1 MIDIPNSFWSFSL
14 SFYSETEVKKA
25 CLDLQERLNA
35 DVNMLLFLLYQAGQ
49 GKRLSEA
56 EINRI
61 DQLVHPWRSGVIHPI
76 RSARDNFKQSNNQLT
91 ADEKNDFKSQLMA
104 TELQAEKLQ
113 QTMLESLEIE
123 WVSTSP
129 KVAAHLN
136 LEAYAKLIICH
147 KRDFTQLLNAFENK
161 YKLS

>member
-25 CLDLQERLNA
+25 CLDLQERFDA

-61 DQLVHPWRSGVIHPI
+61 DQLVHPWRSGII
-76 RSARDNFKQSNNQLT
+76 RHIRAARNNLKQPNDHLT
-91 ADEKNDFKSQLMA
+91 VDEKNTFKSQLMA

-113 QTMLESLEIE
+113 QSMLETLEIE
-123 WVSTSP
+123 CI
-129 KVAAHLN
+129 VAAPKTAAQLN
-136 LEAYAKLIICH
+136 LDAYAKMINCEQ
-147 KRDFTQLLNAFENK
+147 RDLATLLNAFENK
-161 YKLS
+161 YSLS